1 MHPRILSIGQGFV
14 LALVLA
20 LSARGL
26 AADPQ
31 LEVNVNVAMTDEGR
45 KISPPTKAKPAYYFP
60 LVMGYREEGEK
71 VAGETKPAT
80 KPIVHLLAKALAEQ
94 NYLVL
99 TAEHPQPSLL
109 LVFHWGYMNPEIAE
123 FGVGE
128 DSNKVFF
135 NQREMVALL
144 GGQTLGNL
152 DLDFEREAV
161 MQGAED
167 DRYFVTVSAYDFAA
181 ARQHKKLLLWQARMS
196 TPSAGFTMAQVIPTL
211 ITSGG
216 PQFGR
221 ESIRPTWV
229 TAPAA
234 RQGKVEVGTPTV
246 KEYLEPPPLPAP
258 AEKPAK

>member
-1 MHPRILSIGQGFV
+1 MHPRIILFGQGFLV
-14 LALVLA
+14 ALAIA
-20 LSARGL
+20 LSAR

-31 LEVNVNVAMTDEGR
+31 LEVNVNVAMTEEGR
-45 KISPPTKAKPAYYFP
+45 KVPPPTKAKPAYYFP

-71 VAGETKPAT
+71 VAGETKPPT

-99 TAEHPQPSLL
+99 TREHPQPSIL
-109 LVFHWGYMNPEIAE
+109 LVFHWGYINPEITE
-123 FGVGE
+123 FGIGE
-128 DSNKVFF
+128 DSDKVFF
-135 NQREMVALL
+135 NQKEMVALL

-196 TPSAGFTMAQVIPTL
+196 TPSGGFTMAQVIPTL
-211 ITSGG
+211 ITNGG
-216 PQFGR
+216 PHFGR
-221 ESIRPTWV
+221 ESVRPTWV
-229 TAPAA
+229 TVPAV
-234 RQGKVEVGTPTV
+234 REGKVEVGTPTV
-246 KEYLEPPPLPAP
+246 KEYLEPPASPAP